1 MTASRVAA
9 VLMLVLGGGVT
20 ANWLIGPPKVPAGLS
35 EWAMHAVEG
44 KLGYRASEDPALV
57 LERRMLFSGWTA
69 WKAAPGGFDLPL
81 PAEKD
86 AALVATAGEPQPPE
100 WTHDAWQL
108 AIPVRLAEVRGGTVI
123 HSRDVIA
130 HVTVRQRHGQDTGG
144 FSLDD
149 SVGVSLVS
157 PGDHAPRRTGAG

>member
-1 MTASRVAA
+1 MTVSRVAA
-9 VLMLVLGGGVT
+9 VLVLVLAGSVT
-20 ANWLIGPPKVPAGLS
+20 ANWLNGPPKAPAGLS

-69 WKAAPGGFDLPL
+69 WNVAPGGFDLPL
-81 PAEKD
+81 PGERG

-108 AIPVRLAEVRGGTVI
+108 AIPVRLAEVRSGTVI

-130 HVTVRQRHGQDTGG
+130 HVTVRRSPGQDTGG

-149 SVGVSLVS
+149 SVGVSLVP
-157 PGDHAPRRTGAG
+157 PGHHASTRTGAG